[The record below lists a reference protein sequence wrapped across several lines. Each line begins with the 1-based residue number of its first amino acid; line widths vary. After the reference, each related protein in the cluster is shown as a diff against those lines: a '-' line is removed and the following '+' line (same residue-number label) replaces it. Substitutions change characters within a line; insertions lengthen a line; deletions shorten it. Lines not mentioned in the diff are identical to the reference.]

1 LDDGVEN
8 PEQFLVPRAAPDLHM
23 ADAALRA
30 ERPKARQ
37 LVATLAGRGY
47 GEAAEHVHQVM
58 RLALAYGAH
67 ASTIIPPR
75 KIRPSVIYLTFD
87 RNCCAYVL
95 VANAWRANG
104 GSTVLLD
111 ASIYEEAGK

>member
-1 LDDGVEN
+1 VRRPIRAPSHGRQCASEPAYDRLPLDDGVEN

-47 GEAAEHVHQVM
+47 GEAAEHVH
-58 RLALAYGAH
+58 
-67 ASTIIPPR
+67 
-75 KIRPSVIYLTFD
+75 
-87 RNCCAYVL
+87 
-95 VANAWRANG
+95 
-104 GSTVLLD
+104 
-111 ASIYEEAGK
+111 